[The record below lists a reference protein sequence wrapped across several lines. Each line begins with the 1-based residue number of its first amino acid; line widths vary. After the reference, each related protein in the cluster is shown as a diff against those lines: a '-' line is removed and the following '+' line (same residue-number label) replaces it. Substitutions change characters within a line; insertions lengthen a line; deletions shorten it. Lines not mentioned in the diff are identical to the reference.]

1 MKCRTRR
8 RERGGRI
15 EREGT
20 TPEKR
25 GQYVD
30 VRGATGGDAEFKW
43 GGGEA
48 NVGGGVSISG
58 CDGLQWGPR
67 REPDAVM

>member
-1 MKCRTRR
+1 MYRTRR
-8 RERGGRI
+8 RERGRRI

-25 GQYVD
+25 GQHVD

-48 NVGGGVSISG
+48 NVGRGV
-58 CDGLQWGPR
+58 D
-67 REPDAVM
+67 

>member
-1 MKCRTRR
+1 MKSRTRR
-8 RERGGRI
+8 RERGGR
-15 EREGT
+15 

-25 GQYVD
+25 GQHVD
-30 VRGATGGDAEFKW
+30 VGGATRGDAEVQW

-48 NVGGGVSISG
+48 NMGGGVSISG
-58 CDGLQWGPR
+58 CDGLQWGPG